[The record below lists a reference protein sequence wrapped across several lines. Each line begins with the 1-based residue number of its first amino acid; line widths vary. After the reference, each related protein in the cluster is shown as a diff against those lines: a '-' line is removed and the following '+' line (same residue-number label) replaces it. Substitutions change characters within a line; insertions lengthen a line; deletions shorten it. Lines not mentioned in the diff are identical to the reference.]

1 MAEARWIRGLVDV
14 FRAEAGTVLGV
25 RSSSFVIP
33 GADSLHQPPVQ
44 HGNVCK
50 HRIRFHFRFKKL
62 CQVCKYFPWEAEPS
76 IAWIF
81 WATRAAEGEGFWPC
95 CRWWGRG
102 LPPGYQTLLH
112 FCSTLILG
120 TGMWNWLISGLPEW
134 TIMVA
139 IFKASYHYLLPCV

>member
-50 HRIRFHFRFKKL
+50 HRIRFHFRFEKTL
-62 CQVCKYFPWEAEPS
+62 PGLQ
-76 IAWIF
+76 IF
-81 WATRAAEGEGFWPC
+81 SLRGRAQHCLNFLSYQG
-95 CRWWGRG
+95 CRR
-102 LPPGYQTLLH
+102 
-112 FCSTLILG
+112 
-120 TGMWNWLISGLPEW
+120 
-134 TIMVA
+134 
-139 IFKASYHYLLPCV
+139 